1 MTCSFAAARGFRM
14 LLELT
19 LGNLCKIKLPHSAVS
34 VCLSVS
40 LFLPFLTFLFLS
52 FFVYFPFLPP
62 SPSLFLRMCLCL
74 CISLFCLYVPTYAN
88 ISTYLYTS
96 PSANLPIYRRI
107 YQSHSPP
114 SSTPP
119 SSLHHFQPRNRR
131 PRRTTH
137 TSRQS
142 SNIEKHDKCIITA
155 PKGNLSGSLIL

>member
-40 LFLPFLTFLFLS
+40 LSLPFLTFLFLS

-74 CISLFCLYVPTYAN
+74 CISLFCLYVPIYAN

-107 YQSHSPP
+107 YQSHSPL
-114 SSTPP
+114 PP
-119 SSLHHFQPRNRR
+119 NPFFSQPL
-131 PRRTTH
+131 PAAEPTTTENH
-137 TSRQS
+137 PYVTTKF
-142 SNIEKHDKCIITA
+142 KH
-155 PKGNLSGSLIL
+155 

>member
-19 LGNLCKIKLPHSAVS
+19 CKIKLPHSAVS

-40 LFLPFLTFLFLS
+40 LFLQLVSF

-107 YQSHSPP
+107 YQSHSPLP
-114 SSTPP
+114 PPLLLLSATSSRGTDDHGEPP
-119 SSLHHFQPRNRR
+119 IR
-131 PRRTTH
+131 
-137 TSRQS
+137 
-142 SNIEKHDKCIITA
+142 HDKVQTLR
-155 PKGNLSGSLIL
+155 NMTSVL